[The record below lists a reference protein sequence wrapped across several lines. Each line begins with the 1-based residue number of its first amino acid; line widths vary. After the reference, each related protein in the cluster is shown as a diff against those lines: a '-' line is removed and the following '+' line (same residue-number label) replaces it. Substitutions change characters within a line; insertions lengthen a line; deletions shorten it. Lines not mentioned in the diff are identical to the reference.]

1 MSFVRLSQLIA
12 AVGVLALTAC
22 AADSATA
29 PNTMRAASAPA
40 RDLSCSDGYTV
51 VDGRCQ

>member
-1 MSFVRLSQLIA
+1 MSFVRLAQLVA
-12 AVGVLALTAC
+12 TVGVLSLTAC

-29 PNTMRAASAPA
+29 PNTMRAASGPA
-40 RDLSCSDGYTV
+40 RDMTCTDGYTV